1 MSMLNRE
8 KLLFPAITDEDRLIG
23 AHALD
28 KIESVMRGE
37 EVAYTH
43 FLDPHQQE
51 LVEGMVRQVPEVR
64 YMFVGGFEQTERKR
78 LVIIPDYMMW
88 DMVRY
93 PLAYLEIQG
102 NFHFQEVSHRDYLGS
117 LMGLGIKREMLGD
130 IILLRE
136 GGCQVIVAP
145 EVKDII
151 RLNLT
156 KVHQVSVEV
165 REIGEDQLVLP
176 EEKIKEITSTVAS
189 LRLDA
194 VASAGFSMSRSQ
206 MVKIIK
212 AEKVKV
218 NFEVETDP
226 ARTIKSDD
234 VISIRGRGRV
244 EIKEIAGETRKGRI
258 KLTLNRYM

>member
-1 MSMLNRE
+1 MLHRE
-8 KLLFPAITDEDRLIG
+8 KLLFPAMTDEERIVG

-28 KIESVMRGE
+28 KIESVLRGE
-37 EVAYTH
+37 EAAYTN

-64 YMFVGGFEQTERKR
+64 YTFVGGFEQSERKR
-78 LVIIPDYMMW
+78 LVVIAEYMMW
-88 DMVRY
+88 DVVRY

-130 IILLRE
+130 IILLQD
-136 GGCQVIVAP
+136 GGCQVVAAP
-145 EVKDII
+145 EVKDLI
-151 RLNLT
+151 RLQLT
-156 KVHQVSVEV
+156 KVHQVPVEV
-165 REIGEDQLVLP
+165 REIGEEQLVLP
-176 EEKIKEITSTVAS
+176 EEKMKEITSTVAS

-212 AEKVKV
+212 AGKVKV
-218 NFEVETDP
+218 NFQAETDP
-226 ARTIKSDD
+226 ACTIKPDD

-244 EIKEIAGETRKGRI
+244 EIKEITGETRKGRI